1 MKKWISLLLVLA
13 LILGVMAGCGT
24 SQTGD
29 SVAASAEKNLEA
41 SEETEEAQTEEA
53 QTEEK
58 TDMVAQAAEQA
69 KNAAN
74 EAAQMQAQAQNVSDL
89 IDGIGEITPGSGPA
103 LDEVRAA
110 YDALP
115 ENVRA
120 YVSNYG
126 MLEDAEAVF
135 QDATAA
141 VTEVK
146 DAIDALGE
154 ITVDSRDAMDA
165 AWDLYNALPET
176 SKEYV
181 DNISTLE
188 DAEDTYK
195 VKVEEQGLADI
206 QALIDAGEFQQAM
219 DAGEAFLQDHEV
231 SDESAFQEL
240 IDGAHLG
247 LIWQAYNANY
257 LEYTQN
263 ELDNLRDT
271 TESETVLAGI
281 DNLQSELDGWLAYI
295 QPANGHVFADTTG
308 SGYSNLT
315 VKAGDTP
322 LFVRVE
328 KVSNSSS
335 YFSFYVRAN
344 SETTIYDIEDG
355 DYYVIYATGKTWY
368 GESELFGS
376 GTSASMTDDVIS
388 FTTTYSG
395 DYVYWNEVTLT
406 LYPVADGNLTS
417 TPVDPSRVTG

>member
-24 SQTGD
+24 SQKED
-29 SVAASAEKNLEA
+29 SGSASTVGSAEGSQK
-41 SEETEEAQTEEA
+41 TE
-53 QTEEK
+53 EEK
-58 TDMVAQAAEQA
+58 TDMVALAAEQA

-74 EAAQMQAQAQNVSDL
+74 EAAQMQAQAQEVSSL
-89 IDGIGEITPGSGPA
+89 IDSIGEITPGSGEA
-103 LDEVRAA
+103 LDAA
-110 YDALP
+110 RTAYNALP
-115 ENVRA
+115 ENVRTL
-120 YVSNYG
+120 VDNFS
-126 MLEDAEAVF
+126 MLEDAETSF

-146 DAIDALGE
+146 DAIDNLGE
-154 ITVDSRDAMDA
+154 ITVDSREAIDS

-176 SKEYV
+176 SREYV
-181 DNISTLE
+181 DNLSVLE
-188 DAEDTYK
+188 TAEDTYAA
-195 VKVEEQGLADI
+195 KVEEQGLADI
-206 QALIDAGEFQQAM
+206 QALIDAGEYQQAM
-219 DAGEAFLQDHEV
+219 DTGEQFLQDHEV
-231 SDESAFQEL
+231 SDESAFREL

-257 LEYTQN
+257 LEYTQD
-263 ELDNLRDT
+263 ELDSLRST
-271 TESETVLAGI
+271 TESETVLSGI
-281 DNLQSELDGWLAYI
+281 DYLQGKLDGWLAYI

-308 SGYSNLT
+308 SGYGELT

-344 SETTIYDIEDG
+344 SETTIYDVQDG
-355 DYYVIYATGKTWY
+355 DYYVIYATGDTWY

-376 GTSASMTDDVIS
+376 GTSAKIADDVMS

-395 DYVYWNEVTLT
+395 SYIEYSIITLT
-406 LYPVADGNLTS
+406 LYAVQGGNMSS
-417 TPVDPSRVTG
+417 TTVDPSRLSG